1 MGRAPYLVVTTA
13 AVVCWACFTDGASG
27 PDAAVCPANLQPTF
41 SSINSE
47 ILGTSSCGT
56 NGTGCHSHQGSMDT
70 GNGLDFSTDAY
81 HALLGADGGGAVAF
95 NISGDA
101 GRPLRRVVPGDPAN
115 SFLVIKLSLTSHADP
130 QYGSGMPLPTPG
142 SVCPA
147 TLQTIEQ
154 WIDAGA
160 PNN

>member
-1 MGRAPYLVVTTA
+1 MTGGIY
-13 AVVCWACFTDGASG
+13 WGCFVGNSSG
-27 PDAAVCPANLQPTF
+27 PEFAVCPPNLQPTF
-41 SSINSE
+41 SIINSQ
-47 ILGTSSCGT
+47 ILTTSSCGT
-56 NGTGCHSHQGSMDT
+56 TGSGCHSHQGSMDT
-70 GNGLDFSTDAY
+70 GNGLDFSSDPY
-81 HALLGADGGGAVAF
+81 HALLGPDGGGAPAF

-101 GRPLRRVVPGDPAN
+101 GRPLKRVVPGDPAN
-115 SFLVIKLSLTSHADP
+115 SFLVIKLSLTSHTDP
-130 QYGSGMPLPTPG
+130 QYGAGMPLPTPG